1 MKRII
6 NFNIIA
12 FLFLSTAFFSC
23 NKEYGSL
30 NGPAVEDYL
39 KNASKDQL
47 NGLVT
52 GSLSGMRI
60 NEGLYLDAVGII
72 GREMYRFSIAD
83 PRYVTELLGSGN
95 TTLNNTGFYI
105 TNPWASRYRVVKNCN
120 VLIDARNQFNA
131 DY

>member
-6 NFNIIA
+6 NFNIA

-60 NEGLYLDAVGII
+60 NEGMYLDVVGVV
-72 GREMYRFSIAD
+72 GREMYRFSMLIRD
-83 PRYVTELLGSGN
+83 MLPSCSGPAILPS
-95 TTLNNTGFYI
+95 TTPAFILPIHGHRDTAPSKIVMY
-105 TNPWASRYRVVKNCN
+105 
-120 VLIDARNQFNA
+120 
-131 DY
+131 